1 MVQQSLIQQDEFG
14 DKIETVAT
22 SIQQENSKKER
33 KYEFPRAFRLQVLA
47 LMLQR
52 GWLSS
57 YSSIVSPEY
66 FSDKDERD
74 VAQSILHHREK
85 YSGGLPTKADLLL
98 DFQENQQLIEEIY
111 LASTQDLSR
120 TKQEVIEFAK
130 DSAMRLAIMQAID
143 DLETGDLRIIR
154 DRISQALQVGVDH
167 ADIGMEVLKDTFK
180 WMEDL
185 HNPSVVSTPWKP
197 INDLMDGG
205 LAPGELGL
213 LMAPSQGMKSTGLV
227 NIGFTAANHVNKKNV
242 IHFTLEMSNEKV
254 SKRYAARITNR
265 VFTTDMNHEDYRR
278 ELEDNYHQKLRGII
292 KVRRF
297 PTGQATVGDLRD
309 FIFRLQDSGFDPG
322 VIIVDYP
329 DLLRSAKH
337 YKDKRFEL
345 QDIYENLRGMAVE
358 LEKPCWGATQ
368 SNRASYNKRIISME
382 DIAEDIGKVN
392 ISDVILAICQT
403 KEEEERKLARLYI
416 AKMRDGAIAGKRE
429 INLKVNWP
437 ALTVLQELEE
447 DEDDDDEFGWRS
459 QPQREEG

>member
-1 MVQQSLIQQDEFG
+1 MVQQSLTQLDEFG
-14 DKIETVAT
+14 DEIEVTTAT
-22 SIQQENSKKER
+22 TQKE
-33 KYEFPRAFRLQVLA
+33 KTSYNFPRAFRIQVLA

-57 YSSIVSPEY
+57 YSNIISPEY
-66 FSDKDERD
+66 FSDKDERE
-74 VAQSILHHREK
+74 VAQSILYHREK

-111 LASTQDLSR
+111 LASTQDLNR

-130 DSAMRLAIMQAID
+130 DAAMRLAIMQAID
-143 DLETGDLRIIR
+143 DLETGDLKTIR
-154 DRISQALQVGVDH
+154 ERISEALQVGADH
-167 ADIGMEVLKDTFK
+167 ADTGMEVLKDTAK
-180 WMEDL
+180 WMTDL
-185 HNPSVVSTPWKP
+185 HNPNVVSTPWNP

-227 NIGFTAANHVNKKNV
+227 NIGFTAANHINKKNV

-254 SKRYAARITNR
+254 SKRYAARITNK
-265 VFTTDMNHEDYRR
+265 VFTNDMDHEDYKK
-278 ELEDNYHQKLRGII
+278 ELENNYHQKLRGII
-292 KVRRF
+292 KVKRF

-322 VIIVDYP
+322 IIIVDYP
-329 DLLRSAKH
+329 DLLHSARH
-337 YKDKRFEL
+337 YKERRFEL

-403 KEEEERKLARLYI
+403 KEEEENSLARLYI

-429 INLKVNWP
+429 VNLKVNWP

-447 DEDDDDEFGWRS
+447 EDNDDDDDGFNWRS
-459 QPQREEG
+459 QPQREES